1 MAAPICCTMTGARP
15 SVVEVKTLT
24 ITDIDV
30 VKFNEEKKRW
40 VKCPYS
46 EGQVTIGQRVAF
58 ADSAR
63 TGRLVADLDA
73 NSPAA
78 REIAA
83 LAAEIARI
91 GR

>member
-1 MAAPICCTMTGARP
+1 MRRAHRHRAGTAESLANHQPP
-15 SVVEVKTLT
+15 VLK
-24 ITDIDV
+24 
-30 VKFNEEKKRW
+30 
-40 VKCPYS
+40 
-46 EGQVTIGQRVAF
+46 VTIGQRVAF
-58 ADSAR
+58 AGSAC